1 MPFALGSIPTGP
13 FGFEAG
19 QELVAHAG
27 GGQALATPL
36 TNWVS
41 EVATVATAADSVVLP
56 AAQEGALFWVI
67 NMGAASMNIF
77 PAVGDQI
84 SILAAATVQA
94 INLPVALASGAATG
108 LVCYIPQSKHGT
120 TLGAGIWKQVV

>member
-19 QELVAHAG
+19 QGLIAHAG
-27 GGQALATPL
+27 GGQAAATPL
-36 TNWVS
+36 TNWVN
-41 EVATVATAADSVVLP
+41 EVGTVVTAGDSVLLP
-56 AAQEGALFWVI
+56 AAQEGALLWVI

-77 PAVGDQI
+77 PSVGDQI
-84 SILAAATVQA
+84 SILGATAILAANAS
-94 INLPVALASGAATG
+94 IALAAGASTG

-120 TLGAGIWKQVV
+120 ILGAGIWKQVV